1 MENMNRPRG
10 ASRFATVGEALA
22 SVEEYGAAV
31 MKKFAAL
38 SSVAISLARSV
49 ALVTV
54 SALSDTV

>member
-1 MENMNRPRG
+1 MLSEVD
-10 ASRFATVGEALA
+10 AATSL
-22 SVEEYGAAV
+22 EEYGAAV
-31 MKKFAAL
+31 TKKFVAL